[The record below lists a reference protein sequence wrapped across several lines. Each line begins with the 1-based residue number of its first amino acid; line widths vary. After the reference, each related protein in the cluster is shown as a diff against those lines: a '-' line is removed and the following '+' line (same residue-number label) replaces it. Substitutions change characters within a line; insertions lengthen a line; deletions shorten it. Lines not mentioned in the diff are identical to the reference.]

1 MTTEFQKDDEG
12 KTSGMKIAVIG
23 AGAMGQLF
31 AARLE
36 QSGNDVLLID
46 VDKATVAA
54 INDFGVTVKG
64 PTSTLHSNV
73 KAAVAEDI
81 STPLEML
88 IVFTKGFHTK
98 AAVNSVRHLIT
109 DTTVGL
115 TLQNGLGNEVALA
128 DVLGPRRT
136 LMGMTDFPAD
146 RLDTTVIG
154 TAMTGRVVL
163 GDMKESGSVSE
174 NAGTVAG
181 LLDRAGLNA
190 AAHMNVR
197 NQVWEKLIFN
207 TVSNTIGG
215 ATGLT
220 VGQVGNTSTGRRLVQ
235 AVFREALNV
244 AAAKGIE
251 VNEKNIIENLEMSFI
266 HHAGHKTSMTVD
278 VEAGRCTEIETI
290 GGAVETAGKKAGV
303 PTPVLSALCD
313 IIRLRT
319 PSS

>member
-1 MTTEFQKDDEG
+1 
-12 KTSGMKIAVIG
+12 MKIAVIG

-54 INDFGVTVKG
+54 INDYGVTIKG
-64 PTSTLHSNV
+64 PASTVHSTV
-73 KAAVAEDI
+73 RAAVAGDI
-81 STPLEML
+81 SAPLEML

-98 AAVNSVRHLIT
+98 AAMNSVRHLIT
-109 DTTVGL
+109 DDTVGL
-115 TLQNGLGNEVALA
+115 TLQNGLGNETALA
-128 DVLGPRRT
+128 EFLGPHRT

-154 TAMTGRVVL
+154 TAGAGRVVL
-163 GDMKESGSVSE
+163 GDMEGSGNVSE
-174 NAGTVAG
+174 IAGTVAG

-190 AAHMNVR
+190 SAQPNVL

-207 TVSNTIGG
+207 AVSNTIGG
-215 ATGLT
+215 AAGLT
-220 VGQVGNTSTGRRLVQ
+220 VGQVGNTTTGRRLVQ
-235 AVFREALNV
+235 AVLREALNV
-244 AAAKGIE
+244 ADAKGVR
-251 VNEKNIIENLEMSFI
+251 VNETSIIENLEMSFI
-266 HHAGHKTSMTVD
+266 DHADHKTSTTVD
-278 VEAGRCTEIETI
+278 VEAGRRTEIDTI
-290 GGAVETAGKKAGV
+290 GGAVEAAGKKVGV